1 MSRQIYITNVDKER
15 LLKLINEEKEFS
27 RGNKEH
33 LGKLEQ
39 ELERAQVVVSE
50 HIPHNV
56 ITMNS
61 QVSLKDME
69 TGETMIYTLVY
80 PSEAN
85 LLENKISIMAP
96 IGTAILGFC
105 EGDIISWEVPGGVVK
120 LQVEKILY
128 QPEAAGDFDL

>member
-1 MSRQIYITNVDKER
+1 
-15 LLKLINEEKEFS
+15 
-27 RGNKEH
+27 
-33 LGKLEQ
+33 
-39 ELERAQVVVSE
+39 VVSDD
-50 HIPHNV
+50 IPHNV

-69 TGETMIYTLVY
+69 TGETMTYTLVY

-96 IGTAILGFC
+96 VGTAILGFC
-105 EGDIISWEVPGGVVK
+105 EGDIISWEVPDGVVK

-128 QPEAAGDFDL
+128 QPEAAGDLDL

>member
-1 MSRQIYITNVDKER
+1 MSRQIFITTVDKER
-15 LLKLINEEKEFS
+15 LIKLINEEKEFS
-27 RGNKEH
+27 PGKKEY
-33 LGKLEQ
+33 LRKLER
-39 ELERAQVVVSE
+39 ELERAQVVVSDD
-50 HIPHNV
+50 IPHNV

-69 TGETMIYTLVY
+69 TGETMTYTLVY

-96 IGTAILGFC
+96 VGTAILGFC
-105 EGDIISWEVPGGVVK
+105 EGDIISWEVPDGVVK

-128 QPEAAGDFDL
+128 QPEAAGDLDL